1 VPLASQSQCRVDLSS
16 VECGRWKQFKLV
28 QVREV
33 NLKMYILYEAEVATH
48 ASFEHRDRALRTVV
62 TNKAK
67 HSRSDEA

>member
-1 VPLASQSQCRVDLSS
+1 
-16 VECGRWKQFKLV
+16 
-28 QVREV
+28 
-33 NLKMYILYEAEVATH
+33 MHILYEAEVATR